1 MARCKTVDKNENLRF
16 YIIGLGRAAPADG
29 GRGAAGAAR
38 KKEELQMSERTKKII
53 LWSAC
58 GVVGFA
64 LVIMLLL
71 IFLLPGIRPQAQSSS
86 VAVSSSSQASSSS
99 EADTRLEDAKSQ
111 NSDVVAWLTVP
122 GTEIDDPVVQ
132 AADNDYYLRRTWL
145 GESDVWGSYFLDYE
159 CHAREVASLDKVSI
173 IYGHSN
179 GDSKDDKNF
188 SQIKRWEDADFAAQ
202 NPTFTLRLTD
212 GTLTTWQVF
221 AASKVP
227 VEGENAVYYLDP
239 NPSGE
244 TYSALLNT
252 LRAASAQSFD
262 GVEVTSQDKIL
273 ILSTCTS
280 NDIVRYVLC
289 AKLVA

>member
-1 MARCKTVDKNENLRF
+1 
-16 YIIGLGRAAPADG
+16 
-29 GRGAAGAAR
+29 
-38 KKEELQMSERTKKII
+38 MSERKKKII

-64 LVIMLLL
+64 LAIMLLL
-71 IFLLPGIRPQAQSSS
+71 IFLMPHLQRPQQSTAPESVSIEQSSS
-86 VAVSSSSQASSSS
+86 SSP
-99 EADTRLEDAKSQ
+99 ADTRLIDAKAQ
-111 NSDVVAWLTVP
+111 NDDVVAWLTVP

-239 NPSGE
+239 NPSEE

>member
-1 MARCKTVDKNENLRF
+1 MKRRGNGYERQNEKNYFMERLR
-16 YIIGLGRAAPADG
+16 RG
-29 GRGAAGAAR
+29 GFCACYHAVAHLPAAGHPAADASF
-38 KKEELQMSERTKKII
+38 Q
-53 LWSAC
+53 C
-58 GVVGFA
+58 GCF
-64 LVIMLLL
+64 
-71 IFLLPGIRPQAQSSS
+71 FQQ
-86 VAVSSSSQASSSS
+86 QASSST
-99 EADTRLEDAKSQ
+99 EGDTRLEDAKSQ

-239 NPSGE
+239 NPSEE

>member
-1 MARCKTVDKNENLRF
+1 
-16 YIIGLGRAAPADG
+16 
-29 GRGAAGAAR
+29 
-38 KKEELQMSERTKKII
+38 MSDRTKKII

-111 NSDVVAWLTVP
+111 NSDVP

-239 NPSGE
+239 NPSEE

>member
-1 MARCKTVDKNENLRF
+1 MPPR
-16 YIIGLGRAAPADG
+16 ADG

-64 LVIMLLL
+64 LIIMLLL
-71 IFLLPGIRPQAQSSS
+71 IFLLPGVKPQAKSSGP
-86 VAVSSSSQASSSS
+86 AVSSSAQASSAS
-99 EADTRLEDAKSQ
+99 ELDARLADARKQ
-111 NSDVVAWLTVP
+111 NSDVVAWLTIP
-122 GTEIDDPVVQ
+122 GTDVDDPVVQ

-145 GESDVWGSYFLDYE
+145 GESDVWGCYFLDYE
-159 CHAREVASLDKVSI
+159 CNIREKASLDKVSI
-173 IYGHSN
+173 IYGHSLE
-179 GDSKDDKNF
+179 DSKDDKNF

-239 NPSGE
+239 NPSEE

>member
-1 MARCKTVDKNENLRF
+1 
-16 YIIGLGRAAPADG
+16 
-29 GRGAAGAAR
+29 
-38 KKEELQMSERTKKII
+38 MSDRTKKII

-86 VAVSSSSQASSSS
+86 VAASSSSQASSSS

-239 NPSGE
+239 NPSEE